1 MRALKVLFLFVV
13 LSLAPIQVAYGK
25 IVAVVSSLKGKAFT
39 TYKGQ
44 TKMLKVGDHIHR
56 QAEVFTEI
64 GGQLSLNDYY
74 DHVYHLAGGGH
85 IALYNNLVEL
95 REGYFWVQ
103 SLKFDPLHGP
113 LRVTT
118 ANGVVENREG
128 ECIVSFDG
136 HSGKTQ
142 LLAIKGDF
150 VFKNA
155 LMEMKNLTLG
165 EGQFSFIHNDHEEGR
180 PRRAT
185 PIGYASYQKVTGL
198 FDGVQPFGEQK
209 PTGLKTRLTTA
220 PDVQAPVA
228 KPSEPARGVA
238 SSSGPENAFEAALLG
253 KKVRKESGPSS
264 NSVKYPGPVAGQA
277 QANGGKITV
286 LRLRD
291 PASVK
296 QSEENVMDYYQQKL
310 KALNKPK
317 PKKKWSPAYQAKSG
331 VPVRV
336 FGAKKSGQRL
346 PASVRKK
353 PAVIK
358 VKPGSGAVSTKK
370 RASSR
375 TPASL
380 GKMLPK
386 IKTNAFESQML
397 KQYKKQ
403 MRHDQEV
410 NDLIDQLQSIDMDY
424 KKEY

>member
-13 LSLAPIQVAYGK
+13 LSLTPIQVAYGK
-25 IVAVVSSLKGKAFT
+25 IIAVVSSLQGKAFT

-44 TKMLKVGDHIHR
+44 TKILKVGDHIQR
-56 QAEVFTEI
+56 EAEVFTEI

-103 SLKFDPLHGP
+103 SLKYDPLHGP

-118 ANGVVENREG
+118 ANSVVENREG

-180 PRRAT
+180 PRKAT
-185 PIGYASYQKVTGL
+185 PIGYSSYQKVTGL
-198 FDGVQPFGEQK
+198 FGGVQPFGEKK

-220 PDVQAPVA
+220 PDPKASAQAAPQTKREIA
-228 KPSEPARGVA
+228 STPSGN
-238 SSSGPENAFEAALLG
+238 PENAFEAALMG
-253 KKVRKESGPSS
+253 KKPSS
-264 NSVKYPGPVAGQA
+264 SNAKKYPGPVADTA
-277 QANGGKITV
+277 QTNNGKITV

-291 PASVK
+291 PASKK
-296 QSEENVMDYYQQKL
+296 QSEESVLNYYEEKL
-310 KALNKPK
+310 KALSRPA
-317 PKKKWSPAYQAKSG
+317 PKKKWSPTYQVKSG
-331 VPVRV
+331 VPVKV
-336 FGAKKSGQRL
+336 FGAKKPGQRL

-358 VKPGSGAVSTKK
+358 VKPGSGRVDTKK
-370 RASSR
+370 SASSR